1 MLRWKRFD
9 KVKDYLIVFCIGFVW
24 DAILTLDILYTA
36 QLRVIA
42 LMSTTFLI
50 TVISYLV
57 WPKLYSIK
65 DGIKKDMVFVLASGS
80 AAGAGVT
87 ILFF

>member
-1 MLRWKRFD
+1 MTIKWK
-9 KVKDYLIVFCIGFVW
+9 KVKDYFIVFGVGFIW
-24 DAILTLDILYTA
+24 DSILTMDIVFTS
-36 QLRVIA
+36 QLKVIG

-50 TVISYLV
+50 TVISYLI

-80 AAGAGVT
+80 AIGAGLT
-87 ILFF
+87 IMFF